1 MYNKKKAC
9 ENFVYLCV
17 WMCVSLFVYL
27 CVGATRQ
34 MNDCIVF
41 IMALAF

>member
-1 MYNKKKAC
+1 MYNNKKKH
-9 ENFVYLCV
+9 VRTLCTCA

-34 MNDCIVF
+34 MNECIVF
-41 IMALAF
+41 VMALAF